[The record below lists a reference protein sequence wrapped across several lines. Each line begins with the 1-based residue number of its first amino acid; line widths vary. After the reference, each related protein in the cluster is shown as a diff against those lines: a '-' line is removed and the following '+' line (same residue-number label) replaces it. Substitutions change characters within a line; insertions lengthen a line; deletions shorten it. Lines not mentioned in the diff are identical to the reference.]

1 MTGWQ
6 LVWSYLAGHPAI
18 IPLLL
23 LMAVNLVYQGARH
36 FLGRGQ
42 PGDPPL
48 LEFIWRKFSE
58 LLIVLISAIVETLI
72 DDLPLVDV
80 VALFYCAVEVLEML
94 KTAIKD
100 GLEVPH
106 AFEGAVTVLMGGQRP
121 IDPAIA
127 RGDEGDR

>member
-6 LVWSYLAGHPAI
+6 LVWSYLSGHPAI
-18 IPLLL
+18 IPLLM

-36 FLGRGQ
+36 FMGRAQ
-42 PGDPPL
+42 VGDPGL
-48 LEFIWRKFSE
+48 LDFIWRKFSE

-106 AFEGAVTVLMGGQRP
+106 AFEGAVTVLMGGQRKIEP
-121 IDPAIA
+121 KL
-127 RGDEGDR
+127 DEGEQ